1 MARHAAEEIEPPQP
15 NSQQVAFGLSEMHVR
30 YVEQLVGH
38 ALATI
43 ERELILQTLLHL
55 HGNRTR
61 AADVLKISV
70 RSLRDRIRTYKFH
83 GDNVPEPGTS
93 RSDDAI
99 QLKLPDVLHCSPA
112 RVTAHRPAASRS

>member
-1 MARHAAEEIEPPQP
+1 MPKHTADETRQGLPKGAQT
-15 NSQQVAFGLSEMHVR
+15 SVGLSTVQAE
-30 YVEQLVGH
+30 YVGHLVGH
-38 ALATI
+38 ALAII

-70 RSLRDRIRTYKFH
+70 RSLRDRIRTYKYH

-99 QLKLPDVLHCSPA
+99 QLKLPEVLHCSPA

>member
-1 MARHAAEEIEPPQP
+1 MARHKAEIEPRQP
-15 NSQQVAFGLSEMHVR
+15 NSLQMPFELSEMHVR
-30 YVEQLVGH
+30 HVEQLVGH

-70 RSLRDRIRTYKFH
+70 RSLRDRIRAYKHH

-99 QLKLPDVLHCSPA
+99 QLKLPDVLHCFAA
-112 RVTAHRPAASRS
+112 RVTAPRFPAASRS

>member
-1 MARHAAEEIEPPQP
+1 MARHAAEEIEPRQ
-15 NSQQVAFGLSEMHVR
+15 QQVAFGLSAMHVR
-30 YVEQLVGH
+30 HVEQLVGH

-70 RSLRDRIRTYKFH
+70 RSLRDRIRTYKYH

-93 RSDDAI
+93 RSTT
-99 QLKLPDVLHCSPA
+99 QFN
-112 RVTAHRPAASRS
+112 